1 MRQAATGKICLDL
14 GKNSAVPFSVT
25 VNHPH
30 QPPLA
35 GAGCHLPCQSRSNA
49 RSWPQTSRV
58 SGEYRATCRKKTNTL
73 VKTAPTL
80 RRGSIGPT
88 PLVWKARHWSA
99 SGPPPTARI
108 IRRKQNRTPFIHVQ
122 PLRLRAGLCIGPG
135 ARIADL
141 GCGNGGAGLWIA
153 RELGANLIGIDLSAG
168 GVAAASERAQKLGLG
183 GRAQFREGD
192 MTATGLPSAS
202 CDGAISLDVL
212 CFVPDKAAAINE
224 VRRILCP
231 GARFAFT
238 TWDQEG
244 YSTRLQAAQLADHR
258 PLLTEAGFDI
268 ELYEE
273 PPAWRQQ
280 QRAVLESLLALEQE
294 LAAELERPT
303 VDRFLGMAR
312 GMLAEMPDRR
322 YVSAIARRC

>member
-1 MRQAATGKICLDL
+1 MSEKNKHPSEDRSNVAARFNPSHSARLESQTLERIWATAYGKDYPDEA
-14 GKNSAVPFSVT
+14 KPNAFY
-25 VNHPH
+25 
-30 QPPLA
+30 
-35 GAGCHLPCQSRSNA
+35 SRS
-49 RSWPQTSRV
+49 
-58 SGEYRATCRKKTNTL
+58 TL
-73 VKTAPTL
+73 
-80 RRGSIGPT
+80 
-88 PLVWKARHWSA
+88 
-99 SGPPPTARI
+99 
-108 IRRKQNRTPFIHVQ
+108 
-122 PLRLRAGLCIGPG
+122 LRLRAGLRIGPG
-135 ARIADL
+135 ATIADL

-168 GVAAASERAQKLGLG
+168 GVAAASERAKKLGLG
-183 GRAQFREGD
+183 GRAEFREGD
-192 MTATGLPSAS
+192 ITATGLPSAS

-212 CFVPDKAAAINE
+212 CFVPDKTAAVNE

-244 YSTRLQAAQLADHR
+244 YSTRLQAPQLADHR

-280 QRAVLESLLALEQE
+280 QRAVLEGLLALEQE

-312 GMLAEMPDRR
+312 GMLGEMPDRR
-322 YVSAIARRC
+322 YVSAVARRR